1 MDTVTDASTLLRVD
15 ALNNRYTYAIDRL
28 DMAGWLG
35 TFSLQGRYELTTLEN
50 VKHDLPVSIM
60 LDDCYERLQDRVRYV
75 TEVWHNAVEHYQAR
89 HFLNRDACW
98 RSAEGELHASTNF
111 SVYYT
116 GPEGS
121 TAPLVVGHYEEVMV
135 EEDGELRFRA
145 KRAIMDTAVPPHYV
159 IYPI

>member
-1 MDTVTDASTLLRVD
+1 MDIVTDSSTLLRVD

-28 DMAGWLG
+28 DMRGWLD
-35 TFSLQGRYELTTLEN
+35 TFSLQGSYELTSLEN
-50 VKHDLPVSIM
+50 VKHDLPVSTM

-89 HFLNRDACW
+89 HILYRDRCS
-98 RSAEGELHASTNF
+98 RSDNGELHVSTNF

-116 GPEGS
+116 TPEGVS
-121 TAPLVVGHYEEVMV
+121 APLVVGHYEDVVV
-135 EEDGELRFRA
+135 EENGKLRFLS
-145 KRAIMDTAVPPHYV
+145 KRAITDTAVPPHYV